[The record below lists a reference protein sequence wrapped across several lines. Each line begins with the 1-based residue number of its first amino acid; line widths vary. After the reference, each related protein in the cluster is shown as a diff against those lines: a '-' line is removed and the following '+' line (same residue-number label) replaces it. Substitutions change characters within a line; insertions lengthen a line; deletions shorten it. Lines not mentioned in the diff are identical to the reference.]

1 MNNVLA
7 KIYTTKQ
14 RLDAGF
20 RVDEIGTLLLEQPAQ
35 LASPTRPWERA
46 AALEGVFSATLYV
59 QSASDLTSSDVAVT
73 EDPATGQARQWRVLS
88 HANTGPEWRLELTNR
103 EVRRAP

>member
-14 RLDAGF
+14 QLNAGF
-20 RVDEIGTLLLEQPAQ
+20 PTDEGGTLLLEGPAQ
-35 LASPTRPWERA
+35 LSSPTRPWERA

-59 QSASDLTSSDVAVT
+59 QSAQDLTPSDIAVI
-73 EDPATGQARQWRVLS
+73 EDPTSGQSRQWRILR
-88 HANTGPEWRLELTNR
+88 HANSGPEWRLELASR
-103 EVRRAP
+103 EVRRGP